1 MIEVESLTK
10 QFGTKLAVD
19 HLSFSV
25 KKGEVLGFLG
35 PNGAGKSTT
44 MRMVTGFFPPT
55 SGDAKVCGISIV
67 DRPTEAKTKIG
78 YLPESAPLY
87 NDMTVTG
94 FLKFCAEIRGIRGGD
109 KKDAVER
116 AIETCFLQSVA
127 KQSIDTLSKG
137 YRHRTCLAQA
147 LLHDPEVLILDE
159 PTDGLDP
166 NQKFEVRQLIK
177 RLGQTK
183 AILFSTHILEE
194 VEAACTRA
202 VIVDRGKIVADGTPA
217 ELIEQSGTGSLTDL
231 FRTVTSRDTQAA
243 A

>member
-1 MIEVESLTK
+1 MIEVENLTK
-10 QFGTKLAVD
+10 QFGRKTAVD

-25 KKGEVLGFLG
+25 RKGEVLGFLG

-44 MRMVTGFFPPT
+44 MRMVTGFLPPT
-55 SGDAKVCGISIV
+55 SGDAKICGISVI
-67 DRPTEAKTKIG
+67 DRPAEAKRKVG

-87 NDMTVTG
+87 NDMTVTS
-94 FLKFCAEIRGIRGGD
+94 FLKFCAEMRGLTGNTR
-109 KKDAVER
+109 KDAVER
-116 AIETCFLQSVA
+116 VIETCFLQGVA
-127 KQSIDTLSKG
+127 FQSIDTLSKG

-166 NQKFEVRQLIK
+166 NQKHEVRQLIK
-177 RLGQTK
+177 RLGETK

-202 VIVDRGKIVADGTPA
+202 VIVDRGKIVVDGTPA
-217 ELIEQSGTGSLTDL
+217 ELIQKSGTGSLTDL
-231 FRTVTSRDTQAA
+231 FRKVTTLDTAA
-243 A
+243 

>member
-19 HLSFSV
+19 NLSFSV
-25 KKGEVLGFLG
+25 KPGEVLGFLG

-55 SGDAKVCGISIV
+55 SGDAKICGISIV
-67 DRPTEAKTKIG
+67 DNPAKAKTKIG

-87 NDMTVTG
+87 QDMTVTS
-94 FLKFCAEIRGIRGGD
+94 FLKFCAEIRGLRGSR
-109 KKDAVER
+109 KRDAVER
-116 AIETCFLQSVA
+116 AIETCFLQNVA
-127 KQSIDTLSKG
+127 RQSIDTLSKG

-166 NQKFEVRQLIK
+166 NQKYEVRQLIK
-177 RLGQTK
+177 RLGTTK

-231 FRTVTSRDTQAA
+231 FRTVTTRDTEAA